1 MPSFEFGIFF
11 AYQKSIYS
19 FLKKF
24 KVNQNSNRLRMYMDT
39 IVPIHMS
46 DVEKENL
53 ISSAVSQYG
62 SRLMSYIRPKVKS
75 AQDAEDIMQEVWY
88 QFSNLSNISE
98 IVNVGSWLYRVSANK
113 ITDSYRK
120 KKSESLEDF
129 MYEDEDGSF
138 SIKEILLMDTSNS
151 PELKLFQ
158 DEFWRTL
165 FAALEELPEKQS
177 YVFVENEINDRTLQ
191 DIADEQGENLKT
203 IISRKQYAVKYL
215 RKKLSRLYQELAY

>member
-1 MPSFEFGIFF
+1 
-11 AYQKSIYS
+11 
-19 FLKKF
+19 
-24 KVNQNSNRLRMYMDT
+24 MDA
-39 IVPIHMS
+39 IVPIQMS
-46 DVEKENL
+46 NAERENL

-62 SRLMSYIRPKVKS
+62 GRLMSYIRPKVKS
-75 AQDAEDIMQEVWY
+75 SQDAEDILQEVWY

-129 MYEDEDGSF
+129 VFEDEDGSF
-138 SIKEILLMDTSNS
+138 SIKEILLMDTSHS
-151 PELKLFQ
+151 PELKMFQ

-165 FAALEELPEKQS
+165 FDALAELPEKQS

-215 RKKLSRLYQELAY
+215 RKKMNQLYQELSF

>member
-1 MPSFEFGIFF
+1 
-11 AYQKSIYS
+11 
-19 FLKKF
+19 
-24 KVNQNSNRLRMYMDT
+24 MDA

-138 SIKEILLMDTSNS
+138 SIKEILLMDTANS

-191 DIADEQGENLKT
+191 EIADEQGENLKT